1 MFQPKDINWLKNKKQ
16 HLYMSCLQETQIR
29 SKETYRLKVRGQ
41 KKIIHESGNEKKAG
55 VAIVMSDKLDFKTTY
70 NKIQGSELYNDKRI
84 NKR

>member
-1 MFQPKDINWLKNKKQ
+1 MLQPKDINWLKNKKQ
-16 HLYMSCLQETQIR
+16 RLYMSCLQETQIR

-41 KKIIHESGNEKKAG
+41 KKIVHESGNEKKAG

-70 NKIQGSELYNDKRI
+70 NKIQGRELYNDKRI